1 MDELDFGYIFVLS
14 AERAEVRSKSV
25 FVMST
30 NGECLVFFSA
40 LQTNS
45 LYKPCMQGQKV
56 VRGALVCVI
65 TGFKVNNWIVV
76 NHGVVVAVNMR

>member
-1 MDELDFGYIFVLS
+1 MPRLFLG
-14 AERAEVRSKSV
+14 SKDQ
-25 FVMST
+25 
-30 NGECLVFFSA
+30 LIILA
-40 LQTNS
+40 
-45 LYKPCMQGQKV
+45 MQGQKV